1 MILDRQDAIL
11 YCDETDLPPSLSH
24 SLGLGASAAQS
35 TSGTLEVVLGPAR
48 APLPI
53 PLAAPRPRAPPP
65 PLPRPLPLVGPV
77 LTFFSLPG
85 LPMFDDEN
93 DCLYG

>member
-1 MILDRQDAIL
+1 MILGHQHTIL
-11 YCDETDLPPSLSH
+11 DCAVADLPPSLSH
-24 SLGLGASAAQS
+24 FLGLGASAAQS

-65 PLPRPLPLVGPV
+65 PLPRPLTLAGPV

-85 LPMFDDEN
+85 LPMFDGVYDK
-93 DCLYG
+93 